1 MNHDQRSKLKT
12 GLLLF
17 SGMLIFF
24 SAFANAQTSQFSYQ
38 GSMNASGSPANG
50 SYDFEFK
57 LYDAASGGTQIGSTI
72 SRNVVTVTS
81 GTFSVTLDFQSSGFP
96 GNDRYLEIAVRATGG
111 GAFTTLAPRT
121 QILSSPY
128 SITSVSAGTSTN
140 ALNLGGIPAA
150 QYVQTGDLRLSDS
163 RNPTPGSP
171 SYIQNNSG
179 TPQASA
185 SLNIDGTAT
194 AADINALQYYKLG
207 ANRILF
213 TTGSPN
219 ADSIFVGP
227 NIALNSTGVNNSFF
241 GVGAGTQNTTGAG
254 NSFFGRNAGSQNT
267 SGAGNAFFG
276 ANAGNNTSTGQ
287 SNAFVGNGAGGGN
300 QAGSFNVYVG
310 QGAGNNAAAGQSN
323 TYIGTTAGA
332 SIGGGSNSNNVAVGA
347 DAGNVANLG
356 SNNTF
361 IGKGAISN
369 QPGLNF
375 ATAIGSGVTVS
386 TSNTIMIG
394 RSSET
399 TIIPGPLKVGGGAVG
414 SIQVCATPDGY
425 IGTCS
430 SSKRYKSDISPYLG
444 GLNVV
449 NRLRPVSFTWTRD
462 KIKDIGFVAEEVNSV
477 ESRLSVLNKDG
488 VVEGIKFNQLTAVL
502 VNAVKE
508 QQQQIEKLRAEIDVL
523 KALVK
528 MPRKRVKRTK

>member
-1 MNHDQRSKLKT
+1 MNQNHRSKLKT
-12 GLLLF
+12 ALLLYTIIAMF
-17 SGMLIFF
+17 SLL
-24 SAFANAQTSQFSYQ
+24 ANAQTSQFSYQ
-38 GSMNASGSPANG
+38 GSMNSSGSPANG
-50 SYDFEFK
+50 NYDFEFK
-57 LYDAASGGTQIGSTI
+57 LYDAASGGTQIGTTI
-72 SRNVVTVTS
+72 TKTFVAVSN
-81 GTFSVTLDFQSSGFP
+81 GTFSVTLDFQNAGFP
-96 GNDRYLEIAVRATGG
+96 GADRFLEIAVTPNGG
-111 GAFTTLAPRT
+111 GSFTTLSPRS
-121 QILSSPY
+121 QILATPY
-128 SITSVSAGTSTN
+128 SITSSSAATATN
-140 ALNLGGIPAA
+140 ALNLGGLAA
-150 QYVQTGDLRLSDS
+150 GIYVQTGDLRLSDS
-163 RNPTPGSP
+163 RNPLPGNAN
-171 SYIQNNSG
+171 YIQNNSG
-179 TPQASA
+179 SPQASA
-185 SLNIDGTAT
+185 NLSIDGTAT
-194 AADINALQYYKLG
+194 ATNIKASQYYQLG
-207 ANRILF
+207 SQRIMF
-213 TTGSPN
+213 TTGTPTP
-219 ADSIFVGP
+219 DSLFVGP
-227 NIALNSTGVNNSFF
+227 NIALNSTGINNSFF

-254 NSFFGRNAGSQNT
+254 NSFFGSGAGTQNT

-276 ANAGNNTSTGQ
+276 RAAGTNTTTGQ
-287 SNAFVGNGAGGGN
+287 ANAFVGNGAGGGN

-332 SIGGGSNSNNVAVGA
+332 SIASGANTNNVAIGA
-347 DAGNVANLG
+347 DAGNVASLG

-369 QPGLNF
+369 QPNLSF

-386 TSNTIMIG
+386 TSNTIVIG

-399 TIIPGPLKVGGGAVG
+399 TIIPGPLKVAGGAVA
-414 SIQVCATPDGY
+414 SIQVCATPDGFL
-425 IGTCS
+425 GTCS

-508 QQQQIEKLRAEIDVL
+508 QQQQIEKLQADIKTLRSMVRSS
-523 KALVK
+523 
-528 MPRKRVKRTK
+528 RKRHNRSK